1 DVESQGGLPHPL
13 VAVDLDDAPAR
24 PPEPGPANRPGVLVG
39 LPGDQVVELLPAALD
54 RADVLGARPVG
65 DRGEHL
71 AVVLLLQL
79 RAQRV
84 ELLVARPRL
93 GLLLAGARRRGGDVL
108 RPEGAYG
115 RGQGVSLGLRHG
127 RPQSS
132 RRRRFSARRDFLTWT
147 GRSSSSS
154 SSSSSSRSS
163 SRSSSSSSSSS
174 SSRDLR
180 RRSSSSSLDRRRRLR
195 PSSSSLRSLSTS
207 MPFSM
212 ATNSST
218 EMTLPTAASRSCSA
232 SLIVSHASEMSGP
245 SAAYTLYS
253 MLRRRRPRLLPPLST
268 FLMFIHVPLFGLVKS
283 PTLLSS
289 PT

>member
-93 GLLLAGARRRGGDVL
+93 GLLLAGARRRGGDVP
-108 RPEGAYG
+108 RPEGAHG

-174 SSRDLR
+174 SS
-180 RRSSSSSLDRRRRLR
+180 LDRRRRLR

-218 EMTLPTAASRSCSA
+218 EMTLPTAASRSWSA
-232 SLIVSHASEMSGP
+232 SWIVSQASEMSGP
-245 SAAYTLYS
+245 SATYTLYS